1 MRWIS
6 KMARRLLFLSGRKK
20 FESAMDE
27 EMQFHLE
34 MKTRE
39 YLRAGMSPEEARA
52 AAMRSFGNVPLLKED
67 SREVWGWRWL
77 DDLFQDLRFS
87 TRLLAKTPG
96 FTLVV
101 VLSLAL
107 GIGANTAIFTLIDAV
122 LLKMLPIRNPEQL
135 RQVLWAGP
143 HDPRELHLRTSYS
156 TGFCPEIAGVGSF
169 NSGCSFSYPTFEQV
183 RKQAQAFSD
192 VFTFTWADDLNV
204 IVNGQ
209 AALAQGEL
217 VSGDYFAGLGVQPLL
232 GRVIAPTDDQ
242 PGAPPVAVVSYGYW
256 ERRFGCDPTIVGKS
270 FPMNGIPFT
279 IIGVAP
285 SEFFGLQPGDSP
297 GIWVP
302 LRKKTELNE
311 VREKRST
318 PKPRGEGPEILQQAL
333 ARSRFENRQSWWL
346 RIMGR
351 LKPGVTDAQA
361 RTELDIIF
369 RQSVSVG
376 VSPVPKPQDLPHI
389 EVLSANRGIEVLR
402 WQFSKPLWVLMAVV
416 GLVLLIAC
424 ANVANLLL
432 ARGTARQKEMAVRL
446 ALGAVRRRL
455 VRQLLTESLLLSLAG
470 GAIGLLVA
478 YWGSHLLVV
487 MMSGGWQQINVSVRP
502 DMRVL
507 GFTVA
512 VSILTGVLFGLV
524 PALRGTRVDLTPAL
538 KAAGATRRVAPTTII
553 GVAPLG
559 LGKFLV
565 VAQVAISLLLVVG
578 ASLFVRTLV
587 NLETLDVGFNRK
599 NLLLFSIDPT
609 TSGYSGQ
616 RLAGL
621 YRDVQER
628 VDALPGVRSTS
639 FSQFALVSQSDSSSD
654 ISVEGYKPMPQE
666 RMDVAILGVGP
677 GFFET
682 MGIPVLLGRSIGPQD
697 NETSPKVAVVSE
709 AFARHYF
716 PGQSPIGRRF
726 GFGDKNPSE
735 IEIVGV
741 ARNAKYSSLYSDFD
755 NGTTVYV
762 ASLQKP
768 EDLWGMNYEVRTEG
782 NPMNWVPA
790 IRRAIQGIDKN
801 VPFSHIKTQT
811 EQIDETIL
819 NERLFAKLT
828 SFFSLLALS
837 LACVGL
843 YGTMSYAVVRRT
855 NEIGIRMAL
864 GAQKRRVLE
873 MVLKESLLL
882 VALGIAL
889 GLPIAFGATRL
900 VKTFL
905 FGLTPTDP
913 LALLG
918 STLMLAAVATLAGYL
933 PARRAAR
940 VDPLIA
946 LRYE

>member
-1 MRWIS
+1 MDMGWIS
-6 KMARRLLFLSGRKK
+6 KMARRLRFLSGRTQ
-20 FESAMDE
+20 FEDGMDE
-27 EMQFHLE
+27 EMRFHLE

-39 YLRAGMSPEEARA
+39 YLDAGMSPEEARA

-87 TRLLAKTPG
+87 ARLLAKTPG

-143 HDPRELHLRTSYS
+143 HDPLELHLRTGYS
-156 TGFCPEIAGVGSF
+156 TGFCPEIAGVSR
-169 NSGCSFSYPTFEQV
+169 GCSFSYPTFEQV
-183 RKQAQAFSD
+183 RKQTQVFSH

-204 IVNGQ
+204 IVKGQ

-217 VSGDYFAGLGVQPLL
+217 VSGGYFAGLGVKPLL
-232 GRVIAPTDDQ
+232 GRIIAPTDDH
-242 PGAPPVAVVSYGYW
+242 PGAPPVAVISYGYW
-256 ERRFGCDPTIVGKS
+256 ERRFGSDPTIVGKS
-270 FPMNGIPFT
+270 VPMNGIPFT

-285 SEFFGLQPGDSP
+285 SEFFGLQPGNSP
-297 GIWVP
+297 EIWVP
-302 LRKKTELNE
+302 LREKTEFDQA
-311 VREKRST
+311 RERRSV
-318 PKPRGEGPEILQQAL
+318 PKPRGQGLEVLKQAQ
-333 ARSRFENRQSWWL
+333 AQSDFENRQTWWL

-351 LKPGVTDAQA
+351 LKPGVNDAQA
-361 RTELDIIF
+361 RAELETIF
-369 RQSVSVG
+369 RQSVLVG
-376 VSPVPKPQDLPHI
+376 LTPVPKPQDLPRI
-389 EVLSANRGIEVLR
+389 ELEPAKRGIESLR
-402 WQFSKPLWVLMAVV
+402 RQFSKPLIVLMVVV

-432 ARGTARQKEMAVRL
+432 ARGSARQRELAVRL
-446 ALGAVRRRL
+446 ALGAARRRL
-455 VRQLLTESLLLSLAG
+455 VRQLLTESLLLSLIG
-470 GAIGLLVA
+470 GAVGLFLA
-478 YWGSHLLVV
+478 YWGSHLLVTF
-487 MMSGGWQQINVSVRP
+487 MSGGWQQVNVDVNP
-502 DMRVL
+502 DARIL
-507 GFTVA
+507 GFTLGVA
-512 VSILTGVLFGLV
+512 LVTGVLFGLV

-538 KAAGATRRVAPTTII
+538 KAAGATRRVAPTTIL
-553 GVAPLG
+553 GRTSLG

-599 NLLLFSIDPT
+599 NLLLFSIDPG

-616 RLAGL
+616 RLAAF
-621 YRDVQER
+621 YRDVLER
-628 VDALPGVRSTS
+628 VAALPGVRSTS
-639 FSQFALVSQSDSSSD
+639 FSQLALISDSYSAGD
-654 ISVEGYKPMPQE
+654 VVVEGYKPKPQE
-666 RMDVAILGVGP
+666 DMNVGTLGVGP

-682 MGIPVLLGRSIGPQD
+682 MGIPIVLGRSIGARD
-697 NETSPKVAVVSE
+697 SETSPKVAVVSE

-716 PGQSPIGRRF
+716 PGQNPVGRRF
-726 GFGDKNPSE
+726 GFSDKNPSE

-741 ARNAKYSSLYSDFD
+741 ARNAKYFSLNSDND
-755 NGTTVYV
+755 TGTTAYM

-768 EDLWGMNYEVRTEG
+768 EYLGQMNFEVRTAG
-782 NPMNWVPA
+782 NPMNWAPA
-790 IRRAIQGIDKN
+790 IRQVVQGLDKN
-801 VPFSHIKTQT
+801 VPLSQIKTQT

-828 SFFSLLALS
+828 SFFGLLALG

-843 YGTMSYAVVRRT
+843 YGTMSYTVVRRT

-864 GAQKRRVLE
+864 GAQKRRVLG

-882 VALGIAL
+882 VAVGIAL
-889 GLPIAFGATRL
+889 GLPLAFATTRL
-900 VKTFL
+900 VKSFL

-918 STLMLAAVATLAGYL
+918 STLVLAAVAALAGYL
-933 PARRAAR
+933 PARRATR